1 MNDIEIIEN
10 ALMFYAEEGISTDK
24 DAQTELDN
32 AWIRIKDKIEGYE
45 VPYTGGDSAL
55 SPDDLEELS

>member
-1 MNDIEIIEN
+1 MRNGLMRNKDIEILEN

-32 AWIRIKDKIEGYE
+32 AWITIKQELNKK
-45 VPYTGGDSAL
+45 GGG
-55 SPDDLEELS
+55 E

>member
-32 AWIRIKDKIEGYE
+32 AWIRIKDKLKEQN
-45 VPYTGGDSAL
+45 
-55 SPDDLEELS
+55 